1 MSAVTMS
8 RQLGSLGREVA
19 RLVADRLGYR
29 LVWREVI
36 NQAARQAGAPEVAL
50 ATIDELGLLGLHP
63 SLKACAAYVQAV
75 RHIVEALATEGDV
88 VIVGRAGQVILRD
101 RPDVLHVQ
109 VIAPAEVRAGR
120 IARQHGIA
128 LEAAQAQIEASDRH
142 RRNYLRRFYHAR
154 WDDPTLYDLIVNTA
168 RMTPDAAAELMC
180 AALPLRLR
188 VSGEGRAQAQEPFLE
203 LD

>member
-1 MSAVTMS
+1 MSAITVS

-50 ATIDELGLLGLHP
+50 ATIDELGLLGLNP
-63 SLKACAAYVQAV
+63 SHQACDAYVQAV
-75 RHIVEALATEGDV
+75 EHIMEALAAEGNI

-142 RRNYLRRFYHAR
+142 RRNYLKRFYHVR
-154 WDDPTLYDLIVNTA
+154 WDDPALYDLIVNTS
-168 RMTPDAAAELMC
+168 RVTPEAAAELIG

-188 VSGEGRAQAQEPFLE
+188 ASGGDRVQAQEPILE